1 MGAGTWA
8 LCFIHRGFE
17 LRDYAYAVVCDRF
30 AWRCAP
36 EHRGAIRGGAGGGC
50 FILDYIQE
58 TPPFPKKKKKDR
70 CGAYVQALSWK
81 RPHSSGMFAWARCLH
96 LKKNIKKISH

>member
-8 LCFIHRGFE
+8 LCFIHCSFE
-17 LRDYAYAVVCDRF
+17 LHDYAYVVVRDRF

-50 FILDYIQE
+50 FIPDYIPE
-58 TPPFPKKKKKDR
+58 TPPPNSPKKRYMQCMRAGFEMETPPQMWDAFM
-70 CGAYVQALSWK
+70 GEMSALEEEY
-81 RPHSSGMFAWARCLH
+81 
-96 LKKNIKKISH
+96 

>member
-58 TPPFPKKKKKDR
+58 TPPFPKKKKKIDAVHMCR
-70 CGAYVQALSWK
+70 L
-81 RPHSSGMFAWARCLH
+81 
-96 LKKNIKKISH
+96 